1 MLPPR
6 ELSVIGV
13 TNNVQGLF
21 EEVMRQLRAEG
32 GSDDEV
38 GSARASCTVCRIAS
52 TGLLITSLLDKP
64 EKTEKAVFAW
74 TIENGGFK
82 VVTSLH

>member
-6 ELSVIGV
+6 ESSVIGV
-13 TNNVQGLF
+13 TNNMQGLF

-38 GSARASCTVCRIAS
+38 ESAKASSTVCRIAL
-52 TGLLITSLLDKP
+52 TGLLITPLLDKP
-64 EKTEKAVFAW
+64 EKTEKALFTW
-74 TIENGGFK
+74 TIENGGVK
-82 VVTSLH
+82 VVISLN